1 MKDNKRE
8 LIKLSVSDISNWVS
22 CYKTTN
28 KLPSQFVPCSK
39 CNLGIVMT
47 HSNLHGRVL
56 KFGGVDKLLKS
67 FVCKECKTLSKP
79 IETIKIK
86 KEKKLKQLK
95 SIVVDEPVIDYC
107 NPIYK
112 QSPKVTVTYKDLI
125 RNPEMCA
132 KMTDGQCWNV
142 QFHLNNG
149 HQCEDKKGNVCSIYE
164 HCGVQSKNVSKSTQK
179 KFNGNKL

>member
-1 MKDNKRE
+1 MKDKKRE
-8 LIKLSVSDISNWVS
+8 LVVLSANDIKEWISS
-22 CYKTTN
+22 YEKTK

-39 CNLGIVMT
+39 CKLGIVMT

-56 KFGGVDKLLKS
+56 KFGGVEKLLKT
-67 FVCKECKTLSKP
+67 FACKECKTLSKP
-79 IETIKIK
+79 IEKVKIK
-86 KEKKLKQLK
+86 QEKKIKQLK
-95 SIVVDEPVIDYC
+95 SIAVDEPVINYC

-149 HQCEDKKGNVCSIYE
+149 HQCEDKKGGICSIYE

-179 KFNGNKL
+179 KLNGNKL